1 MDSQK
6 RELANKDES
15 TAKKGKMITLDIKYE
30 SRINEVTEEIP
41 DCVNIKCCFF
51 SRDSSQAGRETW

>member
-30 SRINEVTEEIP
+30 SRINEVTEEIR
-41 DCVNIKCCFF
+41 N
-51 SRDSSQAGRETW
+51 T